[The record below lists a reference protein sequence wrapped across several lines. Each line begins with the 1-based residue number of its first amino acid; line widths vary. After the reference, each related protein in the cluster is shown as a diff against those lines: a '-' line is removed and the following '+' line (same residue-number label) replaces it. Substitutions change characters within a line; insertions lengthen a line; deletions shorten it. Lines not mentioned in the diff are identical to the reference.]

1 MSIYISKK
9 LSKRHDKPLKSN
21 FKVTPITL
29 EAENQN
35 WKENLK
41 VAKNQTNKKNPSQVI
56 CKESMKRVMT
66 EFLTVK

>member
-41 VAKNQTNKKNPSQVI
+41 VAKNKTNKQKKPQPGH
-56 CKESMKRVMT
+56 M
-66 EFLTVK
+66 